1 MRCAASLNIARPRA
15 VQFGVM
21 GHSMPA
27 PATQPVRVL
36 FTVSIVPA
44 GAGIGGTLATD
55 TSCETGDRTMAPG
68 GRA

>member
-1 MRCAASLNIARPRA
+1 
-15 VQFGVM
+15 M